1 MGIVIRQS
9 FKGTIISYVGAFLG
23 FLTTFFVA
31 TKFLKPEIL
40 GLTQAL
46 VGAASLICSFSLLG
60 IATSAPKFF
69 PYFRNIE
76 KKHNGFFFYLVS
88 FAFFGLVL
96 SFTFMLLFKEPIK
109 AYFSK
114 ESPLFVE
121 YFPLIFPFV
130 FFMVYQMVFET
141 YSTVLMRIVVP
152 RFVREVLIRLMTV
165 TVFLLYAFD
174 FITLDLMIYLYVA
187 EYGIASLI
195 NLLYVSRIGPVS
207 LSHNVNYVRKPLKR
221 YIFRFTGYMTVTA
234 LGTEIINRIGMLMI
248 ASSEGLGSAGIYS
261 IAFFMAAIV
270 EIPSRSLQGI
280 SLPLISTHIKEKNHK
295 EAEKL
300 LQKVSLNQFL
310 IGALIF
316 TLLWINIDNVF
327 AIIPKGEFYSQG
339 KMVVFFL
346 GLTRLCDLIG
356 LISISTLNISKY
368 YYYLFIVLLIS
379 VITIA
384 GNYLLIP
391 IFGIT
396 GSSIS
401 SLISYSIYY
410 IIVIVII
417 NVKLKYNPLSRG
429 ILKVLALMGL
439 VFLLNYFF
447 FTFDNPIVD
456 AVVRTTLFG
465 GMFIFLM
472 YFWKISLDMN
482 NLVKEIFHKLQSA
495 LNRKDN

>member
-9 FKGTIISYVGAFLG
+9 LKGTVISYVGAFLG

-31 TKFLKPEIL
+31 AKFLKPEEL
-40 GLTQAL
+40 GLTQTL
-46 VGAASLICSFSLLG
+46 IGAASLICSFSLLG

-69 PYFRNIE
+69 PYFKNAE
-76 KKHNGFFFYLVS
+76 KKHHGFFFYLIS
-88 FAFFGLVL
+88 LAFLGLVL

-109 AYFSK
+109 TYFSK

-121 YFPLIFPFV
+121 YFPLIFPLV
-130 FFMVYQMVFET
+130 FFMVYQTVFET
-141 YSTVLMRIVVP
+141 YSTVLMRIVIP
-152 RFVREVLIRLMTV
+152 RFVREILIRLMTV
-165 TVFLLYAFD
+165 TVFLLYAFK
-174 FITLDLMIYLYVA
+174 FITLDWMIYLYVA

-207 LSHNVNYVRKPLKR
+207 LSHNPNYVRKPLKR

-234 LGTEIINRIGMLMI
+234 FGTEIINRIGMLMI
-248 ASSEGLGSAGIYS
+248 ASTAGLSSAGIYS

-270 EIPSRSLQGI
+270 EIPARSLQSI
-280 SLPLISTHIKEKNHK
+280 SIPLISTHIKEKKHD

-300 LQKVSLNQFL
+300 LKKVSLNQFL

-316 TLLWINIDNVF
+316 TVLWINIDNVF
-327 AIIPKGEFYSQG
+327 AILPKGEFYSQG

-356 LISISTLNISKY
+356 LISIATLNISKY

-379 VITIA
+379 VITIV

-391 IFGIT
+391 VFGIT

-401 SLISYSIYY
+401 SLISYSVYY
-410 IIVIVII
+410 IIVIGII
-417 NVKLKYNPLSRG
+417 NIKMKYNPLSRG

-439 VFLLNYFF
+439 VFLLNHFF
-447 FTFDNPIVD
+447 FTLDNPIID
-456 AVVRTTLFG
+456 AIVRTTLFG
-465 GMFIFLM
+465 GIFILVM
-472 YFWKISLDMN
+472 YFWKISLDIN
-482 NLVKEIFHKLQSA
+482 ELVKGIFHKLQSF
-495 LNRKDN
+495 LTGKDN